1 MQGLFGTLNLGARSL
16 AAQQLATQTAGHNL
30 ANVNN
35 PAYSRQ
41 RVDLATSPAVAGVGG
56 LVGTGVDAIAVT
68 QLRDYLLDRQ
78 ITSESSVSGSLN
90 AQQQALQYAQS
101 FLGEQLDSST
111 TGTQGADANNASSIQ
126 SGLAERLTEL
136 FSAFQNLALKPD
148 SATQRLVLIQTAQTL
163 ATQFNQVAGR
173 LTTVN
178 NGLNTNIQDDVGSA
192 NQLMSDIAKL
202 NQQIIYTEGA
212 AGGVA
217 NDLRDTRQSK
227 LEQLAKLT
235 NVSVTEQANGGWDV
249 SVGGVTM
256 VSGMN
261 VQDTLEAYDAGGGQ
275 MMVRAQ
281 TAGTPLTLT
290 GGSIQGTIDV
300 RDGALATLRGNIDT
314 LAGQL
319 ITQVNTIHSAGF
331 DLNGGT
337 GQNFFT
343 GTDAAT
349 LGVNSALV
357 ADPSMIQASGNA
369 GATGDNSVA
378 LALAGLAN
386 AAQAGLGNQTF
397 TQNFS
402 ATVAALGQSLA
413 SVNDQTVN
421 QSAVTSMLSNQRS
434 SISGVNI
441 DEEMT
446 NLMAFQKAFD
456 ASAKLISTVNDML
469 ITVVN
474 MKVT

>member
-1 MQGLFGTLNLGARSL
+1 
-16 AAQQLATQTAGHNL
+16 
-30 ANVNN
+30 
-35 PAYSRQ
+35 
-41 RVDLATSPAVAGVGG
+41 
-56 LVGTGVDAIAVT
+56 
-68 QLRDYLLDRQ
+68 
-78 ITSESSVSGSLN
+78 
-90 AQQQALQYAQS
+90 
-101 FLGEQLDSST
+101 
-111 TGTQGADANNASSIQ
+111 
-126 SGLAERLTEL
+126 
-136 FSAFQNLALKPD
+136 
-148 SATQRLVLIQTAQTL
+148 
-163 ATQFNQVAGR
+163 
-173 LTTVN
+173 
-178 NGLNTNIQDDVGSA
+178 
-192 NQLMSDIAKL
+192 
-202 NQQIIYTEGA
+202 
-212 AGGVA
+212 
-217 NDLRDTRQSK
+217 
-227 LEQLAKLT
+227 
-235 NVSVTEQANGGWDV
+235 
-249 SVGGVTM
+249 
-256 VSGMN
+256 
-261 VQDTLEAYDAGGGQ
+261 
-275 MMVRAQ
+275 
-281 TAGTPLTLT
+281 LTLT